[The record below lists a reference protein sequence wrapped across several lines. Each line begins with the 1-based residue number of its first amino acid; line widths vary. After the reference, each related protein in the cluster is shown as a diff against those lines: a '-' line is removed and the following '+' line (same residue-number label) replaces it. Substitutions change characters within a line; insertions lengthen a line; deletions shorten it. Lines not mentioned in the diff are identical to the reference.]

1 MTANAFIVPT
11 VEDTFA
17 VSQGLVHVGS
27 GAAGLTS
34 SLPPI
39 KRASDLL
46 QTPLVRPP
54 ELIHGVLHKGLKGVL
69 ASSSKAGKTWML
81 VDMALSVASG
91 LPWLKWETTKANVL
105 LINFEIPECFIQQ
118 RIEDIQKRKAG
129 ADLSALHVWTLRGYS
144 TDFSKL
150 LPEIG
155 RRVQQEGYGLII
167 LDPIYK
173 SLAGSDENK
182 AGDIAQFCNSL
193 ESLCVQTGAAVVY
206 AHHFSKG
213 NKAGQDVLDRMSG
226 SGVFTRDADTIISLT
241 RHSEE
246 NCYTVDLTVR
256 NLKQT
261 PSFVVQWN
269 FPLMEIRDALNPADL
284 DGKGGRPSKTS
295 NRDLL
300 ALLQGKELTW
310 TEWKTAAEE
319 ELDMCKATFNRE
331 LKNLQQGNK
340 IKKIPGTN
348 KWQVSAAPSP
358 VKNKPAEEESQNLKQ

>member
-27 GAAGLTS
+27 GAAGLAS

-46 QTPLVRPP
+46 QTPLVQPP
-54 ELIHGVLHKGLKGVL
+54 QLIQGVLHKGLKGVL

-81 VDMALSVASG
+81 LDMALSVASG
-91 LPWLKWETTKANVL
+91 LPWLKWKTTKANVL
-105 LINFEIPECFIQQ
+105 LINFEIPEYFIQQ
-118 RIEDIQKRKAG
+118 RIEDIQKKKAG

-241 RHSEE
+241 RHEEE

-269 FPLMEIRDALNPADL
+269 FPLMEIREGLDSADL
-284 DGKGGRPSKTS
+284 AGKGGRPSKS
-295 NRDLL
+295 HQADLL
-300 ALLQGKELTW
+300 ALLQGKGLTS
-310 TEWKTAAEE
+310 TEFQKEAFS
-319 ELDMCKATFNRE
+319 ELDMSEGTFNRE
-331 LKNLQQGNK
+331 LRVLKESLKITKN
-340 IKKIPGTN
+340 PGTR